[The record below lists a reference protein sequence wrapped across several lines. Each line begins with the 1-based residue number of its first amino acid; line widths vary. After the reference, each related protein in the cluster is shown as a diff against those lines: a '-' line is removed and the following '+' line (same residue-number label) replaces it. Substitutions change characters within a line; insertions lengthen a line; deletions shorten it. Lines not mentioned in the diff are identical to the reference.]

1 MGKTTYIKKEQTAT
15 PNLDDYVTVEDYNE
29 LKEAFISL
37 LEDLE
42 GSGAW
47 SHTGDNIL
55 NGSLTSDRHIAT
67 GNINLF
73 GGSVDGNSFIR
84 TNNGRTENDLAGGI

>member
-1 MGKTTYIKKEQTAT
+1 MGKTTYIKREQTAT
-15 PNLDDYVTVEDYNE
+15 PNLDDYVTKEDYNE
-29 LKEAFISL
+29 LKEAFVGL

-47 SHTGDNIL
+47 SYTGGNIL
-55 NGSLTSDRHIAT
+55 NGSLDSNRHIAT

-73 GGSVDGNSFIR
+73 GGSVDGDSFIR
-84 TNNGRTENDLAGGI
+84 TNNDRTENDLAGGI